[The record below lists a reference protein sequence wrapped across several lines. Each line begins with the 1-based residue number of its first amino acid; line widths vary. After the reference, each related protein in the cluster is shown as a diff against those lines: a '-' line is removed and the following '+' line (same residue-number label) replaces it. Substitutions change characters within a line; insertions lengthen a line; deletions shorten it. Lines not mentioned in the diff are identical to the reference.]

1 MTIGSASANSRMDR
15 RATDPSRSSGMR
27 ALLLAGS
34 LRTARAAPLAGALGL
49 PVASLPVDAR
59 FSVLAWWL
67 DALLRGGVADGVS
80 VAVADETERSFYE
93 RIAVEADCDK
103 GFSVW
108 IDRNQH
114 RGAGGTVRDHFDDLA
129 ADPILGGMLIAECS
143 TFGDFD
149 LPGFVAAIDPASD
162 ATVLAGPDGSPCGVM
177 HLSLR
182 AIRRI
187 PTIGYFDLKEQLL
200 PAIAAAGG
208 RVPVVRSS
216 GAPFRIS
223 DRRSYLAL
231 VDARRAGGIPMI
243 SDAAQIDASAFI
255 EGGSLIGRGAVVK
268 DRAIVSGSVV
278 MPGAVV
284 GAGAVVARSVVPP
297 GARIPAGSRI
307 IDEVFASL
315 ASGGREES

>member
-1 MTIGSASANSRMDR
+1 MKSPNPAGGNDGQ
-15 RATDPSRSSGMR
+15 DGRSMR
-27 ALLLAGS
+27 AVLLAGS
-34 LRTARAAPLAGALGL
+34 LRVARAAPLSGALGL

-59 FSVLAWWL
+59 CSVLAWWL
-67 DALLRGGVADGVS
+67 DALLRQRVTDGVS

-103 GFSVW
+103 RFGVW

-114 RGAGGTVRDHFDDLA
+114 RGAGGTVRDHVDDLGVEA
-129 ADPILGGMLIAECS
+129 IPGGMLIAECS

-177 HLSLR
+177 HLSLQ

-208 RVPVVRSS
+208 RVPVVRSR

-231 VDARRAGGIPMI
+231 VDARRAGGAPMI
-243 SDAAQIDASAFI
+243 SDAAHIDPSAII

-268 DRAIVSGSVV
+268 ERAIVSGSVV
-278 MPGAVV
+278 MPGAMV
-284 GAGAVVARSVVPP
+284 GAGAVVARSIVPP
-297 GARIPAGSRI
+297 GVRIPAGSRI

-315 ASGGREES
+315 ASGRREES